1 MQNFATMN
9 LADGEGL
16 YEDRKDHIFKGGC
29 AHLGADKKTYGKHG
43 GYKEYLKY
51 LKKADYI
58 LGYKSAKC
66 YGKNVG
72 KVFENIYKVLEKPI
86 IIEDYE
92 EFIERT
98 GSDKISMAKEDWFKT
113 EGNYAFVWK
122 IKLVKEIIIPAL
134 TGGAGYAPI
143 GAGQRFAYAQQGL
156 LDLVENLV

>member
-1 MQNFATMN
+1 MKKFATMN
-9 LADGEGL
+9 LADGNGE
-16 YEDRKDHIFKGGC
+16 YEDRKNHIFKEGC
-29 AHLGADKKTYGKHG
+29 AYLGADKKTYGKYG
-43 GYKEYLKY
+43 NEEKY
-51 LKKADYI
+51 LNFLKEADYI
-58 LGYKSAKC
+58 IGYKSAKC
-66 YGKNVG
+66 YGRNAG
-72 KVFENIYKVLEKPI
+72 KVFENIYKVLEDPI

-122 IKLVKEIIIPAL
+122 IKLVKKIIIPAL